1 MTFVAG
7 IDMGAKSTKAVILD
21 GEKRICGKAA
31 VKTRPDFHAVAREVL
46 DLALQRA
53 GLKETDLNY
62 IATTGFGRYN
72 VPFRDVQITDITC
85 VGRGAVFLFPKTRCV
100 LDIGAQSTRALRVS
114 DTGKVRE
121 FRTNDKC
128 AAGAGG
134 FIERAC
140 KYLEVN
146 IDQVG
151 DLSMQANK
159 PQTISSVC
167 AVLAESEIIN
177 HVSNGETVDNILRGV
192 HNSLASRALAL
203 LKRSGMEDEVD
214 LRRRR
219 GAAKRDGEGTRGDA
233 KKKSECQR
241 RAGTRRRFGGGA
253 VRACAAWKKFATI
266 DKSQLSERRQ
276 ESRDGTPRKNSAD
289 IGRRRRHRTRG
300 CIGFGSRRRKSC
312 RGGYCKGERR
322 ESQR

>member
-7 IDMGAKSTKAVILD
+7 IDMGAKSTKAVIMD
-21 GEKRICGKAA
+21 GEKRVCAKAA
-31 VKTRPDFHAVAREVL
+31 IKTRPDFAAVAREAL
-46 DLALQRA
+46 HAALQQA
-53 GLKETDLNY
+53 GITENQVNY

-72 VPFRDVQITDITC
+72 VPFRDIQITDITC

-140 KYLEVN
+140 KYLEVRV
-146 IDQVG
+146 DQVG
-151 DLSMQANK
+151 DLSLQATK

-177 HVSNGETVDNILRGV
+177 HVSTGETVDNILRGV

-203 LKRSGMEDEVD
+203 LKRAGMEDEVTFVGGVARQKGMVRALEETLKRKVNVSD
-214 LRRRR
+214 EPEMVGALGAALLALRRLEKLR
-219 GAAKRDGEGTRGDA
+219 AEKTNIAGEARVA
-233 KKKSECQR
+233 
-241 RAGTRRRFGGGA
+241 
-253 VRACAAWKKFATI
+253 
-266 DKSQLSERRQ
+266 
-276 ESRDGTPRKNSAD
+276 
-289 IGRRRRHRTRG
+289 
-300 CIGFGSRRRKSC
+300 
-312 RGGYCKGERR
+312 
-322 ESQR
+322 

>member
-7 IDMGAKSTKAVILD
+7 IDMGAKSTKALVMD

-31 VKTRPDFHAVAREVL
+31 IKTRPDFHAVAKEVL
-46 DLALQRA
+46 DLALQ
-53 GLKETDLNY
+53 
-62 IATTGFGRYN
+62 
-72 VPFRDVQITDITC
+72 
-85 VGRGAVFLFPKTRCV
+85 RGAVFLFPKTRCV

-151 DLSMQANK
+151 DLSIQANK

-177 HVSNGETVDNILRGV
+177 HVSNGETIENILRGV

-203 LKRSGMEDEVD
+203 LKRSGMEDEVTFVGGVARQKGMVKALEETLKRKINVSEEPELVGALGAALLA
-214 LRRRR
+214 LRRLE
-219 GAAKRDGEGTRGDA
+219 KL
-233 KKKSECQR
+233 
-241 RAGTRRRFGGGA
+241 RAEKQNPIEEARVA
-253 VRACAAWKKFATI
+253 
-266 DKSQLSERRQ
+266 
-276 ESRDGTPRKNSAD
+276 
-289 IGRRRRHRTRG
+289 
-300 CIGFGSRRRKSC
+300 
-312 RGGYCKGERR
+312 
-322 ESQR
+322 

>member
-7 IDMGAKSTKAVILD
+7 IDMGAKSTKAVVLD
-21 GEKRICGKAA
+21 DAQQIRGTAT
-31 VKTRPDFHAVAREVL
+31 VKTRPDFAAVAREVL
-46 DLALQRA
+46 DLALERA
-53 GLKETDLNY
+53 GITDSEIEY

-72 VPFRDVQITDITC
+72 VPFRDIQITDITC

-114 DTGKVRE
+114 ETGKVRE

-140 KYLEVN
+140 KYLEVK

-151 DLSMQANK
+151 DLSIQANK

-177 HVSNGETVDNILRGV
+177 HVSNGETIENILRGV

-203 LKRSGMEDEVD
+203 LKRSGMEDEVTFVGGVARQKGMVKALEETLKRKINVSD
-214 LRRRR
+214 EPELVGALGAALLALRRLEKLRTEKSNPV
-219 GAAKRDGEGTRGDA
+219 AETRVA
-233 KKKSECQR
+233 
-241 RAGTRRRFGGGA
+241 
-253 VRACAAWKKFATI
+253 
-266 DKSQLSERRQ
+266 
-276 ESRDGTPRKNSAD
+276 
-289 IGRRRRHRTRG
+289 
-300 CIGFGSRRRKSC
+300 
-312 RGGYCKGERR
+312 
-322 ESQR
+322 

>member
-7 IDMGAKSTKAVILD
+7 IDIGAKSTKAVIMD
-21 GEKRICGKAA
+21 GDRRVCGKAS
-31 VKTRPDFHAVAREVL
+31 VKTRPDFAAVARE
-46 DLALQRA
+46 ALELTLQQARR
-53 GLKETDLNY
+53 KESDLNY

-140 KYLEVN
+140 KYLEVA

-151 DLSMQANK
+151 DLSIQANK
-159 PQTISSVC
+159 PQAISSVC

-177 HVSNGETVDNILRGV
+177 HVSQGESVENILRGV

-203 LKRSGMEDEVD
+203 LKRSGMEDEVTFVGGVARQKGMVKALEETLKRKINVSD
-214 LRRRR
+214 EPELVGALGAALLALRRLEKIREDKKTAVLGEEAR
-219 GAAKRDGEGTRGDA
+219 AA
-233 KKKSECQR
+233 S
-241 RAGTRRRFGGGA
+241 
-253 VRACAAWKKFATI
+253 
-266 DKSQLSERRQ
+266 
-276 ESRDGTPRKNSAD
+276 
-289 IGRRRRHRTRG
+289 
-300 CIGFGSRRRKSC
+300 
-312 RGGYCKGERR
+312 
-322 ESQR
+322 